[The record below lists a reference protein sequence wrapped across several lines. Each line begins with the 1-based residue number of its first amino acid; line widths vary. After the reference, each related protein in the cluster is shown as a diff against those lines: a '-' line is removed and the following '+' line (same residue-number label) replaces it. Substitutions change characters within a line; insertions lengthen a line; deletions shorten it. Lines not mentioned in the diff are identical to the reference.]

1 VKNLVL
7 KNPSYEYLE
16 RAFKEWLDIL
26 GYSRGMCSYMPAHV
40 REFLHF
46 LEQRGCNQINQ
57 LDTKHYKAYLNHIR
71 TRANQ
76 RRGGGLSNQ
85 TINHQIQSLEKL
97 YEYLIHKG
105 AQGIPPVTLK
115 QLKLNR
121 ENLTVLSQNEIK
133 ELFEATNHESEN
145 VLLERLAARDKAMLV
160 VYYACGLRRKEGASL
175 TVDDLNFD
183 RRILHVRKG
192 KNYKERLVPFS
203 KSSAKIL
210 QEYVYDHRPSLIKS
224 QKEGRLFI
232 GYRGKPLS
240 GGSLYGRLQKLIL
253 AAGNPELIQKPIGL
267 HTLRHSIA
275 THLLQNGMDL
285 QKIQRF
291 LGHSSLESTQIY
303 THLIDKGNGEQL

>member
-1 VKNLVL
+1 MKNLLL
-7 KNPSYEYLE
+7 KNPSYEHLE
-16 RAFKEWLDIL
+16 RGFKEWLDIL

-40 REFLHF
+40 REFLYF
-46 LEQRGCNQINQ
+46 LEQKGCDQINQ
-57 LDTKHYKAYLNHIR
+57 LDTKHYKAYLNHIS

-121 ENLTVLSQNEIK
+121 ENLTVLTQDEIK

-145 VLLERLAARDKAMLV
+145 VLLERLAARDKALLV
-160 VYYACGLRRKEGASL
+160 VYYACGLRRQEGASL
-175 TVDDLNFD
+175 TIDDLNFD

-203 KSSAKIL
+203 KSSSKIL

-253 AAGNPELIQKPIGL
+253 AAGNPELIRKPIGL

-303 THLIDKGNGEQL
+303 THLIDKGNGE

>member
-1 VKNLVL
+1 MKNLVL

>member
-1 VKNLVL
+1 MKNLVL
-7 KNPSYEYLE
+7 KNPSYEHLE
-16 RAFKEWLDIL
+16 RGFKEWLDIL
-26 GYSRGMCSYMPAHV
+26 GYSQGMCSYMPAHV
-40 REFLHF
+40 REFLNF

-57 LDTKHYKAYLNHIR
+57 LDTKHYKSYLNHIS

-121 ENLTVLSQNEIK
+121 ENLTVLTQNEIK

-160 VYYACGLRRKEGASL
+160 VYYACGLRRKEGANL

-192 KNYKERLVPFS
+192 KNYKERFVP
-203 KSSAKIL
+203 
-210 QEYVYDHRPSLIKS
+210 
-224 QKEGRLFI
+224 
-232 GYRGKPLS
+232 
-240 GGSLYGRLQKLIL
+240 
-253 AAGNPELIQKPIGL
+253 
-267 HTLRHSIA
+267 
-275 THLLQNGMDL
+275 
-285 QKIQRF
+285 
-291 LGHSSLESTQIY
+291 
-303 THLIDKGNGEQL
+303 